1 MAKHHF
7 KFDPETL
14 TIRKVSFI
22 SKITNIVLPQLLST
36 MVIALVSYYLF
47 TVIFDKPQEK
57 TLKYQNKQLKQQYNR
72 LMQIYSQNEAS
83 LKILEQYNRDLY
95 KLVLG
100 TSYLPFEEDSST
112 LFENINKYN
121 VKKLNKKNTRRTQ
134 NLINYVY
141 ESSKEIDDFLKQD
154 NFSGEKTEFIP
165 TITPI
170 HKSQF
175 NLVYGF
181 GIRLDPIFK
190 YRVLH
195 TGIDFAT
202 ETNAQVFATGAG
214 VVKNIGNDN
223 KKGKYVLIY
232 HNKDYQTYYYNLS
245 YIYVKE
251 NQNIKKGQ
259 KIGIAGISGQS
270 FVPHLHYEIFYKGKP
285 VNPVFFFFGSLTA
298 EEFYDVFKKSSFP
311 GISLD

>member
-14 TIRKVSFI
+14 TIRKVSII
-22 SKITNIVLPQLLST
+22 SKITNIVLPQLFSIL
-36 MVIALVSYYLF
+36 VIALVAYYLF
-47 TVIFDKPQEK
+47 TIIFDKPQER
-57 TLKYQNKQLKQQYNR
+57 TLKYQNKQLKQQYNN
-72 LMQIYSQNEAS
+72 LMQIYIQNETS
-83 LKILEQYNRDLY
+83 LKILEKYNRELY

-100 TSYLPFEEDSST
+100 TSYLPFDEDSIT
-112 LFENINKYN
+112 NFENINKYN
-121 VKKLNKKNTRRTQ
+121 VKKLNKKNERRTQ
-134 NLINYVY
+134 NLINYIN
-141 ESSKEIDDFLKQD
+141 ESSGEIDDFFRQE
-154 NFSGEKTEFIP
+154 NFNGEKTENIP

-175 NLVYGF
+175 DLVYGF

-195 TGIDFAT
+195 TGIDIAT
-202 ETNAQVFATGAG
+202 QTNAQVFATGAG
-214 VVKNIGNDN
+214 IIKKIGNDN
-223 KKGKYVLIY
+223 KKGKFIMIY
-232 HNKDYQTYYYNLS
+232 HNNDYQTYYYNLS

-251 NQNIKKGQ
+251 NQLIKKGQ

-270 FVPHLHYEIFYKGKP
+270 FLPHLHYEIFYKGKP
-285 VNPVFFFFGSLTA
+285 VNPVYFFFGSLTA
-298 EEFYDVFKKSSFP
+298 EEFYDINKKSSFP